1 MIALF
6 LLAGCIETGLG
17 RIPVPPVATPP
28 PPPTDGL
35 GDPPDWND
43 CFQGFVGEYTNHTPD
58 EPGFDPLLE
67 DTGVAFSPAED
78 PHGLAWWDEPDFQA
92 FSPNLDFGANWW
104 PVDEGLEG
112 DPAHF
117 AVKFTSWL
125 RAWDDTTMEFTLG
138 AADDVWILLGDEVVF
153 SSLGVQRFEPRTYS
167 LQLDAGQYPFELRF
181 AQRADESGLRFR
193 VLSGDV
199 SLCYAEYGD

>member
-1 MIALF
+1 MIV
-6 LLAGCIETGLG
+6 LLTLLGCIETGLG
-17 RIPVPPVATPP
+17 RVPVPPVATPP

-43 CFQGFVGEYTNHTPD
+43 CFQGFVGEYTNHTAEHPD
-58 EPGFDPLLE
+58 FEPPVGEELLV
-67 DTGVAFSPAED
+67 DED
-78 PHGLAWWDEPDFQA
+78 PFVHDWWDEPDFQA

-117 AVKFTSWL
+117 AVRWTSWL

-138 AADDVWILLGDEVVF
+138 SADDVWILLGDEVIF
-153 SSLGVQRFEPRTYS
+153 SSVGIKTFEPETYS
-167 LQLDAGQYPFELRF
+167 LPLDAGQYPFEVRY
-181 AQRADESGLRFR
+181 AHRADESGFRFR
-193 VLSGDV
+193 VVGGDV
-199 SLCYAEYGD
+199 SLCYAQYDD